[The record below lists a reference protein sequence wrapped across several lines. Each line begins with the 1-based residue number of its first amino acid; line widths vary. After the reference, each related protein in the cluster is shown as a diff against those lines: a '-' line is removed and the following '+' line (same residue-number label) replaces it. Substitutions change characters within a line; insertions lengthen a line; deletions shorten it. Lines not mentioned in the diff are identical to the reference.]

1 MGNGEVRIVFLSDL
15 HYALQANLLCPKRKG
30 EYSPSLLAGLVKK
43 INWEIKPDLV
53 LCGGDII
60 NFPEA
65 EEAGRLTEI
74 MADILALC
82 NMPCVVVRGNHDI
95 VRDDFN
101 RYFPFSEI
109 TDAGFVRIVAFDDEE
124 CPGYNARRSQSDIQ
138 RMIQAAEN
146 FDGVLF
152 SFQHVPL
159 LPEGRC
165 VFGYENA
172 GEIFEVMRRNNYRGT
187 LSGHYH
193 RGIELFTDESLQF
206 FVQSA
211 LCEEPFSASL
221 LTIDRHGI
229 ADVRTIE

>member
-15 HYALQANLLCPKRKG
+15 HYALQANLSCPKRKG
-30 EYSPSLLAGLVKK
+30 EYAPALLARLVKK

-65 EEAGRLTEI
+65 DEAERLTGI

-82 NMPCVVVRGNHDI
+82 NMPLVVVRGNHDI
-95 VRDDFN
+95 AGDGFN
-101 RYFPFSEI
+101 RYFPLSEV

-124 CPGYNARRSQSDIQ
+124 RPGYNARRSQTDIQ

-159 LPEGRC
+159 LPAGCC
-165 VFGYENA
+165 VFGYENSA
-172 GEIFEVMRRNNYRGT
+172 EILEVMRRNRYRGT

-193 RGIELFTDESLQF
+193 RGIELFTDDSLQF

-221 LTIDRHGI
+221 LRIDRNGI
-229 ADVRTIE
+229 AAIRTIE